1 MADGVLDTLAQPITR
16 PDAVS
21 LRVGLI
27 GYGAIGR
34 PLAES
39 VAAGRAGPVQVT
51 AVLVRDPSRYPTP
64 AGGALLTSDPAA
76 FLDAPSEL
84 VVEAGGHEALRQYG
98 EAVLRSGRDLMV
110 VSAGAFADDALLAR
124 LLAAA
129 GAARRQR
136 PQEHTADLQ
145 SRVDLVCRLLV
156 EK

>member
-1 MADGVLDTLAQPITR
+1 MAAGALDPLAR
-16 PDAVS
+16 PTSRRDAVS

-39 VAAGRAGPVQVT
+39 VAAGLAGPVQVT
-51 AVLVRDPSRYPTP
+51 AGGARGGSRYPPP

-98 EAVLRSGRDLMV
+98 EL
-110 VSAGAFADDALLAR
+110 
-124 LLAAA
+124 
-129 GAARRQR
+129 
-136 PQEHTADLQ
+136 
-145 SRVDLVCRLLV
+145 
-156 EK
+156 